1 MDEAQEPEDHEG
13 SNSERS
19 LGDGS
24 DSDDQV
30 DGPDPHDI
38 NLVQVRQDL

>member
-13 SNSERS
+13 TDGRS
-19 LGDGS
+19 FGDS
-24 DSDDQV
+24 LDSDDQV
-30 DGPDPHDI
+30 DDPDPHDI